1 MDELIG
7 NLITYELKKNQEIEI
22 GSKRKEKNLALKTT
36 ISEDFEDQNIAL
48 MAKRFSHC

>member
-22 GSKRKEKNLALKTT
+22 GSKRKEKNLALKLPPLKILKMKTLD
-36 ISEDFEDQNIAL
+36 SWSKDSLN
-48 MAKRFSHC
+48 C